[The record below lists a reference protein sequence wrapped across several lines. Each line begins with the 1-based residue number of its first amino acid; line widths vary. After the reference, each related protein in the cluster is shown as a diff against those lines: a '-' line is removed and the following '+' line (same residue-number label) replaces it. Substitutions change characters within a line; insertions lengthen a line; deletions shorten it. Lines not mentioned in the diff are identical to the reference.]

1 MLSIENEYLKNIVP
15 TLTEIVIYWASTNYK
30 FAENQEREIQEAAC
44 TYYKWTYPDLGVG
57 EDFHEEML

>member
-30 FAENQEREIQEAAC
+30 FAEN
-44 TYYKWTYPDLGVG
+44 
-57 EDFHEEML
+57 